1 MEAFNMNKSSP
12 GFREKHTDGPCSV
25 TPSLA
30 HVLAVVT
37 ALMLIGTLIIYSLS
51 TLRVHAALV
60 AELQAEVTA
69 LRERV
74 ERLEALDTTQTKTK
88 QNQNQDKNLKKLL
101 MDFSKDQ
108 LKGKEVETADDDKD
122 NSVTFLEK
130 LFGRRELGSESDTQW
145 ATDRD
150 NAGPGALEP
159 EVLTEYKSQQMSEEE
174 DDLFYPT
181 DRSHETSLRHHIG
194 KLSTNHQSERD
205 DVRWE
210 STSEDRAGKRT
221 RRQAENRESRNR
233 NRDRKASKGASK
245 RNRGNRGSTR
255 RREQETEETPQQ
267 NGGGESPPQPES
279 AYVHFVGNVSSL
291 VDTHPER
298 LHPLSPRMV
307 NISENLLS
315 DWGYATWTLARQ
327 KEKFVLNNG
336 VVTVK
341 EAGIYFIYSQVQFF
355 DDDRYMGHAITINE
369 QPTFKCAESP
379 PLRPRNMH
387 TCYVGGLAYLH
398 RDSRVAVHLAFSQRW
413 VNMHSDSAYFG
424 MYKAASFS

>member
-221 RRQAENRESRNR
+221 RRQAENRES
-233 NRDRKASKGASK
+233 
-245 RNRGNRGSTR
+245 
-255 RREQETEETPQQ
+255 
-267 NGGGESPPQPES
+267 PPQPES

>member
-221 RRQAENRESRNR
+221 RRQAENRES
-233 NRDRKASKGASK
+233 
-245 RNRGNRGSTR
+245 
-255 RREQETEETPQQ
+255 
-267 NGGGESPPQPES
+267 PPQPES

-291 VDTHPER
+291 VDTQ
-298 LHPLSPRMV
+298 
-307 NISENLLS
+307 NLLS